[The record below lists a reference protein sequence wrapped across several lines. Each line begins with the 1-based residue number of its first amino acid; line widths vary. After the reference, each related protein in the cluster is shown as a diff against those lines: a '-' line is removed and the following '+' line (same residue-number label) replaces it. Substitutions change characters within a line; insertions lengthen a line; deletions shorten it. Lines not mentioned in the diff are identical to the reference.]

1 MSTDQ
6 LSTLVADLHLLTV
19 LAATRSFTE
28 TARRLGVSKA
38 SASMRISELER
49 TAGVLLVRRTTRS
62 VGLTEAGQQMVS
74 SMQPAFDRI
83 SESYSAARDLVGTPR
98 GRVRLTAPV
107 ALGRQHLAPHI
118 ATFLKRFPDIHI
130 ELELTDR
137 FVNLASEGFDLAVRH
152 TSAPPETHVAWVL
165 CETRSVLVASAD
177 YLQRRGVP
185 AHPSELTA
193 HDCLLYLGDH
203 AGSWTFVRNT
213 KRKSAE
219 RVGVPISGSLKA
231 NNSEVL
237 RDALLAG
244 LGIGLLPDFSRPQ
257 GDTPTLFTSCNALP
271 PGGAG
276 LARGGPARHAVREKS
291 AALVNV
297 LPDWQVQGFFGER
310 IYALR
315 PWSAQVPKA
324 VQCLVEHLRTSFAGG
339 FAR

>member
-6 LSTLVADLHLLTV
+6 LSPLVADLHLLTV
-19 LAATRSFTE
+19 LADTKSFTE
-28 TARRLGVSKA
+28 AARRLGVSKA

-49 TAGVLLVRRTTRS
+49 TAGVMLVRRTTRS

-74 SMQPAFDRI
+74 GMQPAFDRI
-83 SESYSAARDLVGTPR
+83 SESYSAARDMVGTPR

-118 ATFLKRFPDIHI
+118 ATFLKRFPDIQI

-137 FVNLASEGFDLAVRH
+137 FVNLANEGFDLAVRH

-165 CETRSVLVASAD
+165 CDTRSVLVASAD

-185 AHPSELTA
+185 AHPLELTA
-193 HDCLLYLGDH
+193 HDCLLYLGEH
-203 AGSWTFVRNT
+203 AASWTFVRAA
-213 KRKSAE
+213 RSSKSKGKPAE
-219 RVGVPISGSLKA
+219 RIGVNIAGSLKA

-244 LGIGLLPDFSRPQ
+244 LGIGLLPDFS
-257 GDTPTLFTSCNALP
+257 LP
-271 PGGAG
+271 
-276 LARGGPARHAVREKS
+276 LAEGSKKPE
-291 AALVNV
+291 ALVSV

-324 VQCLVEHLRTSFAGG
+324 VQCLVEHLREGFAGG
-339 FAR
+339 FTH